1 MKKILLVF
9 LLLFSSK
16 VKAITFYSDYSN
28 FSDYTNEF
36 VAKSDLV
43 NVEEKINKKY
53 YINRKVYSENGSYV
67 DKENYEEVKSGL
79 LTTKPE
85 EKENRKIYT
94 YDNSFYLNIPKVR
107 YIYLDNSAG
116 IRVKEIA
123 LYLNNKRYYYE
134 FRCNDCFFGS
144 YINIFKDDY
153 FKIDLCG
160 YYSVNDIYII
170 FLLEEKAMHFKID
183 INYINDITFY
193 KNKIDFN
200 TMKGDSVLNVSY
212 YDGYLIKDALTRS
225 EKSNEDQLYIKDIK
239 YEYVDRVYK
248 KYNLVKEY
256 VENETNLYDLEKL
269 YRYQTRDKIEINDNI
284 VITDKKYNLKDYIK
298 STCDYDIRD
307 NIDSSI
313 NGNYNII
320 INFKGKE
327 IKRNVVVNIASNKIE
342 LDKEKELD
350 DLKNAINK
358 KEYEIKK
365 VIEEKEKVNEEAN
378 ALNSIVNNKRKT
390 NVENISTS
398 KGFSKRIIFIFLL
411 IILLLILILIIKKKS
426 N

>member
-28 FSDYTNEF
+28 FSAYTNEF

-144 YINIFKDDY
+144 YINISKDDY
-153 FKIDLCG
+153 FKIDLGG
-160 YYSVNDIYII
+160 YYSVKDIYII

-256 VENETNLYDLEKL
+256 VEDETNLYDLEKL

-342 LDKEKELD
+342 LDKEKELN

-390 NVENISTS
+390 DVENISTS

>member
-1 MKKILLVF
+1 M
-9 LLLFSSK
+9 
-16 VKAITFYSDYSN
+16 
-28 FSDYTNEF
+28 
-36 VAKSDLV
+36 
-43 NVEEKINKKY
+43 
-53 YINRKVYSENGSYV
+53 
-67 DKENYEEVKSGL
+67 
-79 LTTKPE
+79 
-85 EKENRKIYT
+85 
-94 YDNSFYLNIPKVR
+94 
-107 YIYLDNSAG
+107 
-116 IRVKEIA
+116 
-123 LYLNNKRYYYE
+123 
-134 FRCNDCFFGS
+134 
-144 YINIFKDDY
+144 
-153 FKIDLCG
+153 
-160 YYSVNDIYII
+160 
-170 FLLEEKAMHFKID
+170 
-183 INYINDITFY
+183 
-193 KNKIDFN
+193 
-200 TMKGDSVLNVSY
+200 
-212 YDGYLIKDALTRS
+212 
-225 EKSNEDQLYIKDIK
+225 ED
-239 YEYVDRVYK
+239 
-248 KYNLVKEY
+248 
-256 VENETNLYDLEKL
+256 ETNLYDLEKL

-342 LDKEKELD
+342 LDKEKELN

-390 NVENISTS
+390 DVENISTS